1 MTPACKKSDYQA
13 APRYQGSDVL
23 TGPLFQ
29 WQNVCHP
36 NGQKSTEKINISP
49 KYPNAEDLVPELLLK
64 AFPLPVALNQLLF
77 SQKHSDRK
85 IHLWEAF
92 LSTSEQRISAADVNM
107 QSPRAHAHKLLKE
120 EQWLNTLLLMKCFTF
135 QCIYSVLT
143 LQPFTGKGLIPA
155 PLPWTEALTNTSFI
169 SLRGP

>member
-77 SQKHSDRK
+77 SQKHSDKK

-92 LSTSEQRISAADVNM
+92 LSTSEQRISAAVGRPPLAHSCLSGHFGAAGPRLGPTWCKRAKPTGSRSQTAEGRAVAKHAAFDEMFYISVYIFSFN
-107 QSPRAHAHKLLKE
+107 SP
-120 EQWLNTLLLMKCFTF
+120 TLH
-135 QCIYSVLT
+135 
-143 LQPFTGKGLIPA
+143 
-155 PLPWTEALTNTSFI
+155 
-169 SLRGP
+169 R

>member
-13 APRYQGSDVL
+13 ALRYQGSDVL

-49 KYPNAEDLVPELLLK
+49 KHPNAEDLVPELLLK

-77 SQKHSDRK
+77 PQNHSDRSVD
-85 IHLWEAF
+85 LREPF
-92 LSTSEQRISAADVNM
+92 LSTPEQRIPAAVGRLPLASSSLRRWTLGAAGPRLGSIRCQLQN
-107 QSPRAHAHKLLKE
+107 PRACAHKLLRE
-120 EQWLNTLLLMKCFTF
+120 EHWLNTLLLMECFTF
-135 QCIYSVLT
+135 QCLYSVL
-143 LQPFTGKGLIPA
+143 I
-155 PLPWTEALTNTSFI
+155 
-169 SLRGP
+169 